1 MELNIKNKDIDKNV
15 LAKER
20 FKRENKITLPVA
32 LILFL
37 LIVAHFASVIWLE
50 RKLWLLEAFIYAVP
64 EVAVFILYVHL
75 TIGYTVGRKYA
86 VYCSWGL
93 PLTLISIAAGKI
105 FGALFSIKFLI
116 M

>member
-1 MELNIKNKDIDKNV
+1 MESDIIKNKSMIW
-15 LAKER
+15 KER
-20 FKRENKITLPVA
+20 FKGENKISVPVA

-37 LIVAHFASVIWLE
+37 LIVVHFVSVLWLE
-50 RKLWLLEAFIYAVP
+50 RKLWLLEAFAYAVP

-75 TIGYTVGRKYA
+75 TIGYTVDRKYA

-105 FGALFSIKFLI
+105 SGMLFLIKF
-116 M
+116 MAV